1 MDWDDRR
8 PPNPVARAAQILN
21 AALRCRA
28 DRMTVSFP
36 ARAEFRSWPVQVLLC
51 TDLHAENILAAQWTP
66 WLAIERQWPRTS
78 KNSSRRLRAS

>member
-1 MDWDDRR
+1 
-8 PPNPVARAAQILN
+8 
-21 AALRCRA
+21 
-28 DRMTVSFP
+28 
-36 ARAEFRSWPVQVLLC
+36 VQVLLC